1 MSSKSYRQNTSYQE
15 ILSGEQSENTADA
28 SNNAG
33 RGNHYSL
40 PYGLCK
46 SEGIDTTGMTPRDAW
61 SAWMSKTGKTKEQAE
76 AEHWKTG
83 EENKTGQ
90 KTLPQLQNE
99 AIRYLREKGID
110 RYARI
115 DYKPKPIVNIKYS
128 QMQDSLISGNPLT
141 TTFSKETASALLE
154 KIEYERISNAKRIL
168 KSDRDDEKSARGYEE
183 RNRQLDKMEDYVKNL
198 LNNRKSVPTPEEL
211 EKQKAIEYFKKRQAE
226 KRAKLEAGENVDRE
240 ITSTTYERAQKRL
253 LKSFNSWFGR
263 GM

>member
-1 MSSKSYRQNTSYQE
+1 MSNKSYRQNASYQE
-15 ILSGEQSENTADA
+15 ILSGEQSENTASE
-28 SNNAG
+28 SNSDG
-33 RGNHYSL
+33 RGNRYSL

-61 SAWMSKTGKTKEQAE
+61 TAWMSKTGKTKEQAE
-76 AEHWKTG
+76 AEHWKT
-83 EENKTGQ
+83 NKDNQSG
-90 KTLPQLQNE
+90 KRTLPDLQNE
-99 AIRYLREKGID
+99 ALRFLREKGID

-154 KIEYERISNAKRIL
+154 KIEYERIFNAKRIL

-183 RNRQLDKMEDYVKNL
+183 RNRQLDKMENYVKNL

-226 KRAKLEAGENVDRE
+226 KKAKLEAGENVDRE

-253 LKSFNSWFGR
+253 FKSFNSWFGR